1 MSSPDARTIAPAAQ
15 EQLRLQAARL
25 REEGRSLR
33 EVAQICGV
41 APTTVSEWHTRY
53 REGGADALRQRKRG
67 RREGEQRDLSAAQE
81 KKLHRWIANKT
92 PEQMQ
97 FPFML
102 WTRRVIAALI
112 EREFGVK
119 LSLSSISRYLARW
132 GLTPQRPLKRALE
145 QDAGVIRQWLD
156 VTYPE
161 IEARA
166 KAEGAVIYWGDET
179 GLRSD
184 CAFGRGFAPAGQT
197 PVATLPAKRV
207 RAEVISAVSNQGLMR
222 FMIYDGG
229 MNAQRLIRFMRRLIN
244 DSDRKVFLILDN
256 LRVHH
261 ARKVRVWVARHS
273 DEIEIFH
280 LPPYAPELN
289 PDEYLNG
296 DLKGRIHSGLPHTEQ
311 KGLKRALLST
321 LRSIQRTH
329 GHVRSYFRHPKVRYA
344 AA

>member
-1 MSSPDARTIAPAAQ
+1 MSPTDARKLAPEAQ
-15 EQLRLQAARL
+15 EQLRLQAVRL
-25 REEGRSLR
+25 REEGRSLN

-41 APTTVSEWHTRY
+41 AATTISEWHTRY
-53 REGGADALRQRKRG
+53 RAGGAEALRQRKRG
-67 RREGEQRDLSAAQE
+67 RREGEQRELTAAQE
-81 KKLHRWIANKT
+81 KKLHYWIANKT

-97 FPFML
+97 FAFML

-119 LSLSSISRYLARW
+119 LSLPSISRYLARW
-132 GLTPQRPLKRALE
+132 GLTPQGPLKRALE
-145 QDAGVIRQWLD
+145 QDPRVIRQWLE

-197 PVATLPAKRV
+197 PVAGVPAKRV

-229 MNAQRLIRFMRRLIN
+229 MNAPRLIRFMQRLIR
-244 DSDRKVFLILDN
+244 DSERKVFLILDN

-261 ARKVRVWVARHS
+261 ARKVRAWLARHS
-273 DEIEIFH
+273 HEIEVFY

-296 DLKGRIHSGLPHTEQ
+296 ELKGRIHRGLPHTQ
-311 KGLKRALLST
+311 QQGLKRALLST
-321 LRSIQRTH
+321 LHSIQRKH

>member
-1 MSSPDARTIAPAAQ
+1 MSSPDARKLAPAAQ

-25 REEGRSLR
+25 REEGRSLN

-67 RREGEQRDLSAAQE
+67 RREGEQRELSAEQE
-81 KKLHRWIANKT
+81 KKLHRWIAQKT

-119 LSLSSISRYLARW
+119 LSLPSISRYLSRW

-145 QDAGVIRQWLD
+145 QDSGVIRQWLD

-197 PVATLPAKRV
+197 PVASIPARRV

-229 MNAQRLIRFMRRLIN
+229 MNAQRLIRFMQRLIKDN
-244 DSDRKVFLILDN
+244 DRKVFLILDN

-261 ARKVRVWVARHS
+261 ARKVRAWVARHS
-273 DEIEIFH
+273 DEIELFH

-296 DLKGRIHSGLPHTEQ
+296 DLKGRIHRGLPHTEQ
-311 KGLKRALLST
+311 NGLKRALLST
-321 LRSIQRTH
+321 LRSIQRKH
-329 GHVRSYFRHPKVRYA
+329 GHVRSYFRHPRVRYA